1 LATSRVHRRAPRTL
15 IAVLAVAGLS
25 AAFLGY
31 PGHSQGAGSAIQPSL
46 EVAVVPGFTAP
57 TYPGLGGVGKFPSA
71 NQRLLAYHFSELPTS
86 QLTAGNLAPYDTV
99 ILYGLRWN
107 TISAGGQAALNAFA
121 AKHKV
126 IIWDSDG
133 TGAQNYSTFVQ
144 PFSTLASNAGGKPQN
159 SAVTFPTFAPP
170 NINFLASS
178 NPSSPYY
185 LDPAQLVS
193 NASMVNDMNAMR
205 TGTKKWAPMLEAR
218 NANIPN
224 GGWLLAFSY
233 GVIGN
238 HTGMTIYSGLDADA
252 IDNSQLNPNDEITEL
267 LLQLKA
273 PFRTT
278 PDTCAPNCKLPPPTG
293 GTGGT
298 GGGPHCK
305 FAKPVPPH
313 WVHGRISIWLKCSP
327 LAGITAH
334 LQRGPSGPVLA
345 SGVEKNG
352 LIHLR
357 LQTRL
362 LPTNHVSRP
371 AIVFG
376 NSQGSGSMF
385 FDLKVDNTPP
395 RLLYLRTRSTGSG
408 RRVSFRVSEKS
419 HMRIAGGGLR
429 YSHWVVVARRKLIT
443 ATLPGS
449 VRHARL
455 ILRDRAGNT
464 IARKL
469 TW

>member
-1 LATSRVHRRAPRTL
+1 MARSRVQRRTTRTA
-15 IAVLAVAGLS
+15 IAALAAASLA

-31 PGHSQGAGSAIQPSL
+31 PGHSQGAASATQPSL
-46 EVAVVPGFTAP
+46 KVAVVPGFTAP
-57 TYPGLGGVGKFPSA
+57 SYPGLGGVGKFPAA
-71 NQRLLAYHFSELPTS
+71 NPRLFAYHFSELPTS
-86 QLTAGNLAPYDTV
+86 QLTAGNLAHYDTV

-107 TISAGGQAALNAFA
+107 AISASGQAALNAFA
-121 AKHKV
+121 ATHKV

-144 PFSTLASNAGGKPQN
+144 PFSTVASNAGGKPQN
-159 SAVTFPTFAPP
+159 SAVTFPTFA
-170 NINFLASS
+170 NGFVDFLASS

-185 LDPAQLVS
+185 LDPAQMVS
-193 NASMVNDMNAMR
+193 NASMINDMNVMK
-205 TGTKKWAPMLEAR
+205 TGTKNWGPMLLAQ

-224 GGWLLAFSY
+224 GGWLLAWSY

-252 IDNSQLNPNDEITEL
+252 IDNPDLNPNDEITEL

-273 PFRTT
+273 PFHTT
-278 PDTCAPNCKLPPPTG
+278 PESCAPNCKKPPLPIPT
-293 GTGGT
+293 TT
-298 GGGPHCK
+298 PANCK
-305 FAKPVPPH
+305 FAQPVPTH
-313 WVHGRISIWLKCSP
+313 WVHGRISIRLKCSP
-327 LAGITAH
+327 LAGMTAR
-334 LQRGPSGPVLA
+334 LQRGPTGPVLA

-352 LIHLR
+352 LINLR
-357 LQTRL
+357 LQTRM

-371 AIVFG
+371 AIVYG
-376 NSQGSGSMF
+376 NSQQTKSTF
-385 FDLKVDNTPP
+385 FRLKVDNTPP
-395 RLLYLRTRSTGSG
+395 RLLSLRTSTTRKG
-408 RRVSFRVSEKS
+408 RLVSFRVSERSK
-419 HMRIAGGGLR
+419 MRIAGGSSR
-429 YSHWVVVARRKLIT
+429 YSQWLVVARHKLIT